1 MTRKMKPVDYPLDSQ
16 VAEGVLSLPVV
27 DPEGRLTTIGETVA
41 LAGRLLESANK
52 ALNNNALATIAAQAL
67 MKDQKRRGVPSF
79 VVASDGR
86 VSLHIAY
93 SGKTEAT
100 ADPDPLPSLGA
111 LRARAASVGVDISDL
126 GRQKKAILERLDGC
140 SR

>member
-16 VAEGVLSLPVV
+16 VAEGVLNLPVV
-27 DPEGRLTTIGETVA
+27 DPEGRLTTIGQTVA

-67 MKDQKRRGVPSF
+67 MKDQKRRGIPSF
-79 VVASDGR
+79 VVDSDGR
-86 VSLHIAY
+86 VSLHISY
-93 SGKTEAT
+93 SGGAEAT
-100 ADPDPLPSLGA
+100 TDPDPLPSLEA

-126 GRQKKAILERLDGC
+126 GRQKKAILERLEGN

>member
-16 VAEGVLSLPVV
+16 VAEGVLNLPVV

-79 VVASDGR
+79 VVDSDGR

-100 ADPDPLPSLGA
+100 ADPLPSLGA